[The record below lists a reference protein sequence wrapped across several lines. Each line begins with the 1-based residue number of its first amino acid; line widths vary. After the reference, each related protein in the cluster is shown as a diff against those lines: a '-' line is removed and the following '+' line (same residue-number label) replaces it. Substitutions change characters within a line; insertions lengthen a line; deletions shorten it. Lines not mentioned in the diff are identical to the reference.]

1 MLSVIPLVPLSAAAM
16 IKIVDRLRAGT
27 PIRSFDIDLPA
38 GADGEA
44 QSNQAY
50 VAEAMKR
57 PGADFKYPNDRKP
70 YGWRVRESDVS
81 DPALTT

>member
-1 MLSVIPLVPLSAAAM
+1 M
-16 IKIVDRLRAGT
+16 IKIVDRLRTGT
-27 PIRSFDIDLPA
+27 PVRSFKIDLPP
-38 GADGEA
+38 GADGQA

-70 YGWRVRESDVS
+70 YNWRVRELDLP
-81 DPALTT
+81 DPASTD